1 MQRFQDPDQVIHASP
16 GERFAVGLE
25 GNPSTGY
32 IWQLSVDEH
41 YLELLEQTFEPH
53 GQGIGAGGQEVFHFR
68 ALSAGQAAI
77 TCEYRRP
84 WERTALDTVT
94 FEVQIT

>member
-1 MQRFQDPDQVIHASP
+1 MHRFDIPGQTIHVSV
-16 GERFAVGLE
+16 GERFAVALE

-32 IWQLSVDEH
+32 TWQVSTDED
-41 YLELLEQTFEPH
+41 YMELLAQDFEPH

-68 ALSAGQAAI
+68 ALSPGESTI

-84 WERTALDTVT
+84 WDQAACDTAS
-94 FEVQIT
+94 FEVQIA